1 MYLHMKIQCV
11 HAICSIFVNLVCC
24 HVVSQLVILL
34 FLKPKKKI
42 HAAARV
48 ITDRE
53 SGRSRGF
60 GFVSF
65 NNSED
70 AKTAASS
77 MDGKVSLL
85 DIFLCS

>member
-1 MYLHMKIQCV
+1 MCTCYLFY
-11 HAICSIFVNLVCC
+11 ICQSGLLSCC
-24 HVVSQLVILL
+24 FSTCHSPV
-34 FLKPKKKI
+34 LKTKKKI